1 MRKRLSGQTGL
12 RREREIE
19 TPAQIDHQQPESPG
33 SGELL
38 GGPQALT
45 PAGEANHRERGQV
58 DAAFGRIGGKKV
70 LSVRV
75 IHATGSPWRC
85 T

>member
-19 TPAQIDHQQPESPG
+19 TPAKVDYQQPESSG

-38 GGPQALT
+38 GGPQALAPPERRITGSAARST
-45 PAGEANHRERGQV
+45 PPS
-58 DAAFGRIGGKKV
+58 AASGGKKV
-70 LSVRV
+70 LS
-75 IHATGSPWRC
+75 AG
-85 T
+85 